1 MQSPLNP
8 QAPIGVFDSGIGG
21 LSVLRAL
28 RQRLP
33 HECFIYVAD
42 TGHAPYGEKTADEV
56 IARSQHVTDFLRQVC
71 GCKAMVIACNTATAI
86 AAPHLRS
93 SNTGWPIVGIEPAIK
108 PAAKQT
114 RTGAVGVLATQ
125 GTLRSAKYQALH
137 ERVMASYAA
146 EFAMPSAPTL
156 SLHEVAC
163 MGLAAAIEDLAHVD
177 QAAAAKA
184 RVNQL
189 ITQYLSAIG
198 PIGHGE
204 GQVDTVVLGCTH
216 YPLVAEW
223 FAEQLPAQVRLLD
236 PGDRVA
242 SHTVDVLRAT
252 GQLAC
257 QADAKEKLQLW
268 SSGSPVHLAYA
279 AHHWLDEWGLT
290 AKPLPC

>member
-33 HECFIYVAD
+33 LECFIYVAD
-42 TGHAPYGEKTADEV
+42 AGHAPYGEKTADEV

-71 GCKAMVIACNTATAI
+71 DCKAMVIACNTATAI
-86 AAPHLRS
+86 AASHLRS
-93 SNTGWPIVGIEPAIK
+93 INTGWPIVGIEPAIK
-108 PAAKQT
+108 PAAKHT

-125 GTLRSAKYQALH
+125 GTLRSAKYQALR
-137 ERVMASYAA
+137 ERVMVSFAA
-146 EFAMPSAPTL
+146 ECAMPPVSTL

-177 QAAAAKA
+177 RAVAAKV

-189 ITQYLSAIG
+189 ITQYLTAMG
-198 PIGHGE
+198 PIGHGK
-204 GQVDTVVLGCTH
+204 GQVDTLVLGCTH

-223 FAEQLPAQVRLLD
+223 FAQQLPAQVRLLD

-257 QADAKEKLQLW
+257 HATKEKLRLW
-268 SSGSPVHLAYA
+268 SSGNPAHLAYA
-279 AHHWLDEWGLT
+279 AHHWLDERGLT